1 MKVFTAISDTFIFQ
15 LLVFTIHRV
24 RITCVKRESELAQM
38 RVDLAVVENNYFA
51 DIREFTPIDPVTP
64 FLAKR
69 LALTDA
75 LLGLIIVK
83 PSV

>member
-1 MKVFTAISDTFIFQ
+1 
-15 LLVFTIHRV
+15 
-24 RITCVKRESELAQM
+24 M
-38 RVDLAVVENNYFA
+38 RVDLAVVENNYFT